1 MRSCV
6 SAPACGI
13 THRIP
18 GAGAVPSGVTDLLP
32 NLPDLLA
39 TLPSSSA
46 GRDAAELAE
55 AAGEATTPDDVDAA
69 LDRVISRWA
78 TP

>member
-1 MRSCV
+1 M
-6 SAPACGI
+6 
-13 THRIP
+13 
-18 GAGAVPSGVTDLLP
+18 TDLLP

-39 TLPSSSA
+39 ALPASAA

-55 AAGEATTPDDVDAA
+55 AAGEAITPDDVDVA

>member
-1 MRSCV
+1 ML
-6 SAPACGI
+6 GI
-13 THRIP
+13 P
-18 GAGAVPSGVTDLLP
+18 CAGAVPSGVTVPLP
-32 NLPDLLA
+32 NLSELLA
-39 TLPSSSA
+39 ALPPSPA

-55 AAGEATTPDDVDAA
+55 AASEAMTLVDVDAA